1 MGVGSNPTSGNTFPF
16 IGMIGVSN
24 FDTNKVHLKNST
36 FKEFVVKKYIY
47 RFKGVSSNELQ
58 N

>member
-1 MGVGSNPTSGNTFPF
+1 
-16 IGMIGVSN
+16 MIGVSN

-47 RFKGVSSNELQ
+47 RFKGVSLNELTKL
-58 N
+58 NCLN